1 MLRKPEG
8 RNGVTIRAILIGL
21 AFIPLNIYLVMQW
34 ETVWGAQYPTTMGI
48 FYNAIFCLFL
58 ISLLNLAFKAVLPRK
73 SLSQGELL
81 TIYILLINSITV
93 TSHDYTHSIFCT
105 LGVARWFA
113 TPENEWSTLF
123 WRYLPDW
130 TTVNDEK
137 VLRGFY
143 EGESTF
149 YTTQHIL
156 GWLKPMIWWTTF
168 LTTMVFIM
176 ICINSI
182 VRKQWIEHEKLTYP
196 LVQLP
201 FEMSRQNSGGFW
213 GNKLMWLGFGVAA
226 GIDILNGLNFLYPV
240 FPAVPIRYDLGTRFV
255 DRPWNS
261 MGSFLIQV
269 NPYAIGLAF
278 PIPLDLL
285 FSCWLFFLIW
295 KAERVVGSAIGVNA
309 PGYPFPD
316 QQILGGYLGISV
328 VALWMGRKW
337 LWRIGRKVLGLE
349 PELDDSSEPM
359 NYRTATLGAIL
370 GIIFLTILLYQ
381 AGMEA
386 WFALSF
392 LILYLA
398 IVFAFT
404 RMRAELGPPLQ
415 GIHYSGP
422 VQLTVAAVGSRHI
435 SPQTLTVAAPLWTM
449 TKELRNVPMP
459 FQLES
464 FKLADRANTNVRRL
478 WKVMLFVSF
487 ITIFLTFW
495 IFLQLNYRLGALKAW
510 RGLVAYNNIERWVT
524 RPSGP
529 DTQFLISAGIGFMVV
544 LLNTVMRLRFL
555 WWPLHPLGYP
565 VAGYYHFEKLWFP
578 FFISWLAKRTIL
590 RYGGIKAYRRAFPLF
605 MGFVLGEFFMGSIWG
620 IIGLATGRPTYAF
633 KSW

>member
-1 MLRKPEG
+1 MQGKLGRKD
-8 RNGVTIRAILIGL
+8 GVTIRSVLIGL
-21 AFIPLNIYLVMQW
+21 AFVPLNVYLVMQW
-34 ETVWGAQYPTTMGI
+34 ETVWGAQYPTTMSI
-48 FYNAIFCLFL
+48 FYNAVFCLL
-58 ISLLNLAFKAVLPRK
+58 LVSLLNLILSRILPRGA
-73 SLSQGELL
+73 LSQGELI
-81 TIYILLINSITV
+81 TIYVVLINSITV

-113 TPENEWSTLF
+113 TPENEWSTIF

-130 TTVNDEK
+130 LTVNDEK

-149 YTTQHIL
+149 HTAQHIM
-156 GWLKPMIWWTTF
+156 GWIKPMIWWTVF
-168 LTTMVFIM
+168 LTVMVFIM
-176 ICINSI
+176 ICINVI

-201 FEMSRQNSGGFW
+201 FEMTRRDNGGFW
-213 GNKLMWLGFGVAA
+213 GNRLLWLGFGIAA
-226 GIDILNGLNFLYPV
+226 GVDIINGLNVLYPV
-240 FPAVPIRYDLGTRFV
+240 FPMVPIRYNLGEHFTE
-255 DRPWNS
+255 RPWNS

-285 FSCWLFFLIW
+285 FSCWFFFLVW
-295 KAERVVGSAIGVNA
+295 KAERVIGSAMGVNA

-328 VALWMGRKW
+328 VALWMVRKP
-337 LWRIGRKVLGLE
+337 LRGIFRKVLGFRSDV
-349 PELDDSSEPM
+349 DDSNEPM
-359 NYRTATLGAIL
+359 SYRMAAFGAIL
-370 GIIFLTILLYQ
+370 GLIFLTVLLYQ
-381 AGMEA
+381 AGMEV
-386 WFALSF
+386 WFAVSF
-392 LILYLA
+392 LVLYLA
-398 IVFAFT
+398 ILFAFT

-422 VQLTVAAVGSRHI
+422 IQLTVAAVGSRHI
-435 SPQTLTVAAPLWTM
+435 SPQTLTVAAPLWTF

-464 FKLADRANTNVRRL
+464 FKLADRANMNTRRL
-478 WKVMLFVSF
+478 WKVILISSFV
-487 ITIFLTFW
+487 TILITFW
-495 IFLQLNYRLGALKAW
+495 VFLQLNYKLGALKAW
-510 RGLVAYNNIERWVT
+510 RGLVAYGAIERWVT
-524 RPSGP
+524 RPSEP
-529 DTQFLISAGIGFMVV
+529 DKGFLVSAGIGFLVV
-544 LLNTVMRLRFL
+544 LFNTVMRLRFL
-555 WWPLHPLGYP
+555 WWQLHPLGYP

-578 FFISWLAKRTIL
+578 FFISWIAKRTIL

-605 MGFVLGEFFMGSIWG
+605 MGLVLGEFFMGSIWG
-620 IIGLATGRPTYAF
+620 IIGLLTGKHTYAF